1 LCVDPD
7 FIFFPGVS
15 CRSSSLGGVLGVVW
29 RRSKIRRRSGSLAN
43 QLPKGQCG
51 IGLRNKSFFAPAPK
65 TSPNGL
71 FRVGV
76 GLHSGGGTPKLFFAA
91 PAVSRGCAE
100 YSPSRPGYADLFV
113 GTGVQSQISKTQE
126 SRPARRPSFPAEQ
139 IFAKDAAN
147 PAFKSV
153 LILRIGMPPKKG
165 RGRPKKQFKGA
176 AARNKIE
183 SDARKEAA
191 VTPVQDPRDLHVTDT
206 PKTESGPQPKSF
218 KHKGICVPCN
228 WSPTRR

>member
-1 LCVDPD
+1 MACAT
-7 FIFFPGVS
+7 S
-15 CRSSSLGGVLGVVW
+15 H
-29 RRSKIRRRSGSLAN
+29 
-43 QLPKGQCG
+43 
-51 IGLRNKSFFAPAPK
+51 FFATSPK

-76 GLHSGGGTPKLFFAA
+76 GLYSGGGSPKLFFAA
-91 PAVSRGCAE
+91 PAVSRGCTE
-100 YSPSRPGYADLFV
+100 YSPSRPGYADLFLE
-113 GTGVQSQISKTQE
+113 TGLQSQISKTQE